1 MKSYLFGHV
10 IEYALHC
17 SKIATN
23 DSHHFAKRAAPVSQ
37 YQNIVPTK
45 YLRNQLGMV
54 WSITIGRLNWCSLTS
69 ASPPSSI

>member
-54 WSITIGRLNWCSLTS
+54 
-69 ASPPSSI
+69 